1 MILFRVSPLSSPTV
15 AVPFF
20 FLTLFLFSASTV
32 TLIGLGSWQYVK
44 IEGMD
49 TGKKISIAFR
59 EGLFFAT
66 AITLVFLFQILG
78 ILTWWI
84 IVLIFLVFI
93 LVEMALQS

>member
-1 MILFRVSPLSSPTV
+1 M

-20 FLTLFLFSASTV
+20 FLTLFLFSASVV
-32 TLIGLGSWQYVK
+32 TLIALGVWHYVE

-49 TGKKISIAFR
+49 TGKKISIALR

-66 AITLVFLFQILG
+66 AVTLVFLFQILG

>member
-20 FLTLFLFSASTV
+20 FLTLFLFVASTT
-32 TLIGLGSWQYVK
+32 TLVALGLWHYVE

-49 TGKKISIAFR
+49 VGKKISIALR

-66 AITLVFLFQILG
+66 AILLVFLFQILG

-84 IVLIFLVFI
+84 VVLIFLVFV